1 MTSYKVLDV
10 NDDLPIRTKGPVH
23 SGKVRSVYW
32 LTDEDSARLISEK
45 GYQVPKGTELAIMVI
60 SDRISA
66 FDCIWQGENG
76 LNGVPGKGIALNTVA
91 SHWFKLFD
99 QAGLAGNHIV
109 DIPHPYVW
117 IVRKAST
124 VKVEAI
130 ARQYITGSMWRDYS
144 KGVRNF
150 CGLELPEGLTANQ
163 QLDDVLITPSTK
175 GIITGVAD
183 IPAVDDVNITR
194 DNITNNLTVF
204 NFKSEDDVTQYE
216 KLLVEGF
223 TLISAELAKLDQIFV
238 DTKFEFGYVEDIS
251 GTDKLIYIDEVGTP
265 DSSRIWDG
273 AAYRDGKIVE
283 NSKEGFRQLLISNV
297 PDSDVLLNK
306 DRMPERE
313 QLAKDYI
320 LPESVML
327 SVSETYVGIA
337 SKIVGY
343 DIAIPTDPRAE
354 VITILD
360 QQYGLISKL

>member
-10 NDDLPIRTKGPVH
+10 NDDLPIRTKSPVH

-32 LTDEDSARLISEK
+32 LTDEDSARLISDK

-130 ARQYITGSMWRDYS
+130 ARQYITGSMWRDYN
-144 KGVRNF
+144 KGIRNF
-150 CGLELPEGLTANQ
+150 CGLELPDGLTANQ
-163 QLDDVLITPSTK
+163 KLDEVLITPSTK
-175 GIITGVAD
+175 GIITDVAD

-194 DNITNNLTVF
+194 DNILNNLAVF
-204 NFKSEDDVTQYE
+204 NFKSAEDVTKYE
-216 KLLVEGF
+216 QLLVEGF
-223 TLISAELAKLDQIFV
+223 TLISEELAKLGQIFV
-238 DTKFEFGYVEDIS
+238 DTKFEFGYVEDLN
-251 GTDKLIYIDEVGTP
+251 GTNKLIYIDEVGTP
-265 DSSRIWDG
+265 DSSRIWDEL
-273 AAYRDGKIVE
+273 AYQDGKIVE
-283 NSKEGFRQLLISNV
+283 NSKEGFRQLLINNV

-327 SVSETYVGIA
+327 TVSDTYVGIA
-337 SKIVGY
+337 SKIVGR
-343 DIAIPTDPRAE
+343 DITIPADPRSEVIAI
-354 VITILD
+354 LD
-360 QQYGLISKL
+360 EQYGLISNS

>member
-10 NDDLPIRTKGPVH
+10 NDDLPIRTKGEVH

-32 LTDEDSARLISEK
+32 LTDEDSARLIKDK
-45 GYQVPKGTELAIMVI
+45 GYKVPRGTELAIMVI

-76 LNGVPGKGIALNTVA
+76 LNGVPGKGIALNSVA

-99 QAGLAGNHIV
+99 KAGLAGNHIV

-130 ARQYITGSMWRDYS
+130 ARQYITGSMWRDYA

-150 CGLELPEGLTANQ
+150 CGIDLREGLKANQ
-163 QLDDVLITPSTK
+163 KLDNILITPSTK
-175 GIITGVAD
+175 GIIEGVPD
-183 IPAVDDVNITR
+183 IPPVDDVNITR
-194 DNITNNLTVF
+194 ANITNNLDVF
-204 NFKSEDDVTQYE
+204 NFKSADDVTKYE

-223 TLISAELAKLDQIFV
+223 KLISDELAKLDQIFV
-238 DTKFEFGYVEDIS
+238 DTKFEFGYVEDLN
-251 GTDKLIYIDEVGTP
+251 GVQQLIYIDEVGTP
-265 DSSRIWDG
+265 DSSRIWDD

-283 NSKEGFRQLLISNV
+283 NSKEGFRQLLINNV
-297 PDSDVLLNK
+297 PESDVLLNK
-306 DRMPERE
+306 DRMSERE

-327 SVSETYVGIA
+327 EVSNTYVGIA
-337 SKIVGY
+337 SKIVGK
-343 DIAIPTDPRAE
+343 DIIIPDDPRQE
-354 VITILD
+354 VISILD
-360 QQYGLISKL
+360 TDYGLIIK